1 MKTMNEFE
9 SVIVIASL
17 IVAVCATMDLQLP
30 APDAVGD
37 RQGKDYS
44 GSAVTQS
51 FDLARQANPDMA
63 GSGAVLEPVSMT
75 GLGAGNGRGHAP
87 MLVMR
92 SPRQARN
99 SW

>member
-9 SVIVIASL
+9 SVIVIAGL
-17 IVAVCATMDLQLP
+17 IIAACATMDLQLA
-30 APDAVGD
+30 APDAAGD
-37 RQGKDYS
+37 RQGEDYS
-44 GSAVTQS
+44 GSAMTKS
-51 FDLARQANPDMA
+51 FDLAQQVNPDMA

-75 GLGAGNGRGHAP
+75 GLGTGNGRGHAP

-92 SPRQARN
+92 SPRQTRN